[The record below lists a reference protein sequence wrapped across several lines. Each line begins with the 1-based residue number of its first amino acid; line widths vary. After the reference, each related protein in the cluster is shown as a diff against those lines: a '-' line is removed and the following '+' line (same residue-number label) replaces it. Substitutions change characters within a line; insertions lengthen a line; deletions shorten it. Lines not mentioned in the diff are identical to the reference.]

1 MSKFPIILYP
11 KPIEEFLKLQE
22 AETNKIPHLPS
33 SPILKNAASLPS
45 VNEVSSQLLLKLGL
59 LVNFILLIGV
69 ILFNNLP
76 IWLLALLF
84 LSCCYTLLFSWKK
97 VSIGQFYRKSLFDED
112 SSQLKQYDK
121 QLKAYKKLASERI
134 KRQQQYD
141 KTITV
146 HRKQLQTKLK
156 QSSLPTGYS
165 TAQQGASEGRFR
177 RYLDKYFPSQIH
189 QGFEIIIPNSKF
201 SYSTDFTYIDKS
213 LNLYVDIEIDEPY
226 YYKTKEPTHCSDQEK
241 DKHRN
246 AFFLENN
253 WVVIRFAEEQVVCY
267 PNRCCKIIARTV
279 AEITGDWEVFNKFK
293 EVSELP
299 TVRQWSK
306 KEAQRMAKYNYRN
319 KYLGQLNK

>member
-11 KPIEEFLKLQE
+11 KPVEEFLKSV
-22 AETNKIPHLPS
+22 ETENNKIPCLPS
-33 SPILKNAASLPS
+33 SPVLKNAASLAS
-45 VNEVSSQLLLKLGL
+45 VNEVSFPSLLKLCL
-59 LVNFILLIGV
+59 LGNFILLIGA

-76 IWLLALLF
+76 IWLLVLLF
-84 LSCCYTLLFSWKK
+84 LSCNYILLFSWKK
-97 VSIGQFYRKSLFDED
+97 VSIGQFYRKSLFEED

-121 QLKAYKKLASERI
+121 QLKAYKKLSAERI

-146 HRKQLQTKLK
+146 YRKELQTKLK
-156 QSSLPTGYS
+156 QSLLPTSYS

-177 RYLDKYFPSQIH
+177 RYLDKYFPSQVH
-189 QGFEIIIPNSKF
+189 QGFEIIIPNSNF

-253 WVVIRFAEEQVVCY
+253 WVVIRFAEEQKVVC
-267 PNRCCKIIARTV
+267 I
-279 AEITGDWEVFNKFK
+279 
-293 EVSELP
+293 
-299 TVRQWSK
+299 
-306 KEAQRMAKYNYRN
+306 
-319 KYLGQLNK
+319 